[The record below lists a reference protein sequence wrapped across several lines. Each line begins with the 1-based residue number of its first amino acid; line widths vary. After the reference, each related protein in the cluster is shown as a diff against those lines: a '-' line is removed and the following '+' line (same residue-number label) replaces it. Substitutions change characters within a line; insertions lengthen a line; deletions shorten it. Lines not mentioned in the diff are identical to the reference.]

1 MVNVKLAIGRAAR
14 VLKRVL
20 EPKKQKVFCV
30 GRNKTGTTSLA
41 TALELL
47 GYRVGHQQEGE
58 LLIEDWA
65 RRDFRSLI
73 AYCRKSDAFQD
84 IPFSI
89 DFTFQAMD
97 QAFPGSKFILT
108 VRDSDEQWYASMIR
122 FHTMRLRERT
132 GQNRLPSAR
141 DLQEDPYIYPGY
153 RWRLRQLVRGTVE
166 GDNLYPKEERIREY
180 NEHNR
185 RIQDYFRHRPNDL
198 LVLNLAEPDAM
209 ENLCRFLDKPFTGQK
224 MPRLNESK

>member
-1 MVNVKLAIGRAAR
+1 
-14 VLKRVL
+14 
-20 EPKKQKVFCV
+20 V
-30 GRNKTGTTSLA
+30 GQNKTGTTSLEA
-41 TALELL
+41 ALKSL
-47 GYRVGHQQEGE
+47 GYRVGNQQEGE

-65 RRDFRSLI
+65 RRDFRSLKS
-73 AYCRKSDAFQD
+73 YCRKSDAFQD
-84 IPFSI
+84 SPFSR

-108 VRDSDEQWYASMIR
+108 VRDSDEQWYASLIR

-132 GQNRLPSAR
+132 GEDRLPLAR

-153 RWRLRQLVRGTVE
+153 LWRVRQLIWGIE
-166 GDNLYPKEERIREY
+166 ASGDPFDKDTLIREY

-185 RIQDYFRHRPNDL
+185 RIQDYFRHRTNDL

-209 ENLCRFLDKPFTGQK
+209 KSLCRFLDKPFTGQK
-224 MPRLNESK
+224 MPQLNESK

>member
-1 MVNVKLAIGRAAR
+1 MNVKLAIGRAAR

-30 GRNKTGTTSLA
+30 GRNKTGTTSLGA
-41 TALELL
+41 ALEQL
-47 GYRVGHQQEGE
+47 GYRVGNQQEGE

-65 RRDFRSLI
+65 RRDFRSLV

-132 GQNRLPSAR
+132 GENRLPSAR

-153 RWRLRQLVRGTVE
+153 LWRLRQLVGRASE
-166 GDNLYPKEERIREY
+166 HDDLYDKTMLIRNY

-198 LVLNLAEPDAM
+198 LVLNVGESSAM
-209 ENLCRFLDKPFTGQK
+209 ERLCRFLGRPFIGQL
-224 MPRLNESK
+224 MPKRNESK

>member
-1 MVNVKLAIGRAAR
+1 MSPRNTIRRGIGKVRR
-14 VLKRVL
+14 TLQPR
-20 EPKKQKVFCV
+20 PPKVFCV
-30 GRNKTGTTSLA
+30 GRNKTGTTSLEA
-41 TALELL
+41 VLKSL
-47 GYRVGHQQEGE
+47 GYRVGNQQEGE

-65 RRDFRSLI
+65 RRDFSSLI

-84 IPFSI
+84 SPFSR

-108 VRDSDEQWYASMIR
+108 MRDSDEQWYASLTR

-132 GQNRLPSAR
+132 GEDRLPTAR

-153 RWRLRQLVRGTVE
+153 LWRVRQLVRGLE
-166 GDNLYPKEERIREY
+166 ASGEPYDKDSLIREY
-180 NEHNR
+180 NDHNR
-185 RIQDYFRHRPNDL
+185 RVKDYFRHRPNDL
-198 LVLNLAEPDAM
+198 LVLNLADPNAM
-209 ENLCRFLDKPFTGQK
+209 ESLCRFLGKPFTGQI